1 MKKDLVPIIGRDK
14 IRKINNRGKK
24 DTDRKINQT
33 QQPQMAAEGGFIKKK
48 FAKGDE
54 VQVTGREYMDQG
66 ISSLQALPAR
76 LTGTL
81 GDVNEALAQS
91 IAYRKKYKPKDND
104 ASEDTLRHILVAGYM
119 HNKPGKVSRYFGNIA
134 SRFLDDRETG
144 PDKVENNIDINN
156 NKFGRALRRAYP
168 DRKVFTQKAIQIVRS
183 LSKGEAIEIEGYK
196 PLLSKGR

>member
-1 MKKDLVPIIGRDK
+1 
-14 IRKINNRGKK
+14 
-24 DTDRKINQT
+24 
-33 QQPQMAAEGGFIKKK
+33 
-48 FAKGDE
+48 
-54 VQVTGREYMDQG
+54 
-66 ISSLQALPAR
+66 
-76 LTGTL
+76 
-81 GDVNEALAQS
+81 
-91 IAYRKKYKPKDND
+91 
-104 ASEDTLRHILVAGYM
+104 M